1 MTRIFLQYVL
11 PLLLPAAIFLGWV
24 MLTRKRAGSQET
36 AMERLQRGPWFWLV
50 VGGFALMAAGLA
62 YVGLTQ
68 GSKPGGTYMAPRYE
82 GGRVIPGEVVKPGN
96 E

>member
-1 MTRIFLQYVL
+1 MTRILLQYVL
-11 PLLLPAAIFLGWV
+11 PLLLPVAIFLGWV

-36 AMERLQRGPWFWLV
+36 AMERLQQGPWFWLV
-50 VGGFALMAAGLA
+50 VVGFALMAAGLA
-62 YVGLTQ
+62 YMGLTQ

-82 GGRVIPGEVVKPGN
+82 GGRVISGEVVKPGA

>member
-1 MTRIFLQYVL
+1 
-11 PLLLPAAIFLGWV
+11 
-24 MLTRKRAGSQET
+24 
-36 AMERLQRGPWFWLV
+36 
-50 VGGFALMAAGLA
+50 MAAGLA

-68 GSKPGGTYMAPRYE
+68 GTKPGGTYKAPHYE